1 MIASGNLSFRKK
13 NFGWL
18 HAWELNPEGLLALA
32 KSICHLRGFIIA
44 EG

>member
-1 MIASGNLSFRKK
+1 MIASGNPSFRKK
-13 NFGWL
+13 LWL
-18 HAWELNPEGLLALA
+18 AACLGVEPGRVRIALA